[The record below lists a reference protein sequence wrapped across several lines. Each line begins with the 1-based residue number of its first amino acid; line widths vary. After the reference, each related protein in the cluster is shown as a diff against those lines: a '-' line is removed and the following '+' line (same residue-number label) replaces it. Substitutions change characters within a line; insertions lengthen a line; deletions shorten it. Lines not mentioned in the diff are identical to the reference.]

1 MLPPKVASR
10 SLILLAS
17 SYPHEYGLNIA
28 FRGHL
33 RLDQLDEF
41 LPKNKKNYTIYSFY
55 RDPVE
60 RFKSLYK
67 YCVLATTHNISIY
80 KNLTISSFISILE
93 KSRLTGRTS
102 DLPMIDL
109 GDPQIEFMDEN
120 TVLFDVKNIDTD
132 ICKLQSA
139 WGLPIKN
146 IKKINTSGNALISL
160 RDSELERV
168 KELYSMD
175 YAFFESKGI
184 YL

>member
-10 SLILLAS
+10 SLVSLAL
-17 SYPHEYGLNIA
+17 SYPSEYGLNVASI
-28 FRGHL
+28 GHL
-33 RLDQLDEF
+33 RLNQIDEL
-41 LPKNKKNYTIYSFY
+41 LPKSKSDYTIYSFY

-67 YCVLATTHNISIY
+67 YCVLGTTHNISVY
-80 KNLTISSFISILE
+80 RNLTVDSFISILE
-93 KSRLTGRTS
+93 KSILISRS
-102 DLPMIDL
+102 PDFPMIDL
-109 GDPQIEFMDEN
+109 GDPQVHFMDQD
-120 TVLFDVKNIDTD
+120 TVLLDITNIDTE
-132 ICKLQSA
+132 ISKLQEA
-139 WGLPIKN
+139 WELPQQN

-168 KELYSMD
+168 KKLYSMD